1 MPKMSHGHRCWL
13 VLIRRKH
20 ADIVLNGVSCAEIHG
35 CREQGGSSCRRFAHG
50 ISFVSR
56 ALDRGP
62 FGGIERFVAGGL
74 PGQPICWSLKL
85 VRIILS
91 GWRFGMMLIFG
102 YLL

>member
-1 MPKMSHGHRCWL
+1 MGFPVRKFTDAESRGDPVAVGSHMVFHL
-13 VLIRRKH
+13 
-20 ADIVLNGVSCAEIHG
+20 
-35 CREQGGSSCRRFAHG
+35 F
-50 ISFVSR
+50 SR

-85 VRIILS
+85 VRIIMS